1 MSEETDMEKRIT
13 SLEHGLELTKLEQTH
28 ANQRVASSLE
38 GVQSQ
43 LAEISRSM
51 RESLARQETAN
62 EDEIGTL
69 NNTVSDVSKE
79 VKAIDRKL
87 TWFAGAAAA
96 FVAVGGI
103 SWGIITWFINDKVN
117 TLKEEKQD
125 TIKRI
130 EKAEAKNEEVS
141 RTLHRIELYLSRR
154 GEPDRGAYTGD
165 DKK

>member
-1 MSEETDMEKRIT
+1 MEKRIT
-13 SLEHGLELTKLEQTH
+13 QLENELKMHKLEQTH
-28 ANQRVASSLE
+28 ASQRVATSLE

-43 LAEISRSM
+43 LVEIGRSM

-62 EDEIGTL
+62 EDEISTL
-69 NNTVSDVSKE
+69 NITVSDVSKE

-96 FVAVGGI
+96 FVFVGGV

-117 TLKEEKQD
+117 TLKEEKAD
-125 TIKRI
+125 TVRRI

-154 GEPDRGAYTGD
+154 GEPDRGTYTGD

>member
-1 MSEETDMEKRIT
+1 MERRIT
-13 SLEHGLELTKLEQTH
+13 QLENELKMHKLEQTH
-28 ANQRVASSLE
+28 ASQRVATSLE
-38 GVQSQ
+38 GMQSQ
-43 LAEISRSM
+43 LVEIGRNM
-51 RESLARQETAN
+51 RESLERQESTSD
-62 EDEIGTL
+62 DEITSL
-69 NNTVSDVSKE
+69 NNTVAELSKE

-117 TLKEEKQD
+117 TLKEEKAE
-125 TIKRI
+125 TTRRI
-130 EKAEAKNEEVS
+130 EKAEGKTEEVT

>member
-1 MSEETDMEKRIT
+1 MEKRIT
-13 SLEHGLELTKLEQTH
+13 QLEHGLELTKLEQTH

-69 NNTVSDVSKE
+69 NGTVAELSKE

-96 FVAVGGI
+96 FVFVGGV
-103 SWGIITWFINDKVN
+103 SWGVITWFINDKVN
-117 TLKEEKQD
+117 TLKDEKAESVR
-125 TIKRI
+125 RI
-130 EKAEAKNEEVS
+130 EKTEAKADEIN
-141 RTLHRIELYLSRR
+141 RTLHRIELYLARR
-154 GEPDRGAYTGD
+154 GEPDRGAYTGEQ
-165 DKK
+165 KK

>member
-1 MSEETDMEKRIT
+1 MEKRIT
-13 SLEHGLELTKLEQTH
+13 QLENELKMHKLEQTH
-28 ANQRVASSLE
+28 ASQRVATSLE

-43 LAEISRSM
+43 LVEIGRSM

-62 EDEIGTL
+62 EDEISTL
-69 NNTVSDVSKE
+69 NITVSDVSKE

-96 FVAVGGI
+96 FVFVGGA

-117 TLKEEKQD
+117 TLKEEKAD
-125 TIKRI
+125 TVRRI
-130 EKAEAKNEEVS
+130 EKAEAKSEEAS

-154 GEPDRGAYTGD
+154 GEPDRGTYTGD